1 MRTLTL
7 YLYSTI
13 RGRLRM
19 RDAMTPEG
27 EYARTTEW
35 VSRRLRALYRY
46 RARVRISGPSR
57 PHVLSSKEASY

>member
-1 MRTLTL
+1 MRTLTLYPSEL

-35 VSRRLRALYRY
+35 VSRRP
-46 RARVRISGPSR
+46 RARCTGTGLELGYQAQAV
-57 PHVLSSKEASY
+57 HMY